1 MKRRSLILVV
11 FVLAGLFFA
20 STGWSEKK
28 SAKEIN
34 TLLQDEQKELERLKK
49 KIASQDK
56 LISSAGKKEGQLLS
70 KLRKVDNQIK
80 LKERELKIY
89 QWNFLINKKKLAK
102 LEENLQTN
110 ERKLKAQKLVLG
122 KRFRQI
128 YKEGPAF
135 PLKVAFSSEDASDF
149 LQRLKYMELI
159 AQHDA
164 NLMADYKNQLDGMKT
179 EKQSLL
185 SVRAK
190 LVRLEKDALG
200 KRGEFESARKDKKK
214 FLKKI
219 KKKKQFGIQTRKELQ
234 KASKNLNKLITKLL
248 SKLVSGEGLDI
259 LDKKGRLTLP
269 VKGKILNKF
278 GRQKD
283 KQYGSFIVHNGVDI
297 KTPAGT
303 PVRSIFNGKVLYTGE
318 LEGYG
323 NLVIIGHG
331 KDYHSLY
338 GHLNRINAKP
348 NQVVK
353 SGDIIG
359 TSGDTGSLVGET
371 LYLEMREKGKPIEP
385 VRWFKTSTRRKTAAR
400 K

>member
-1 MKRRSLILVV
+1 MRYSPLFLTVIV
-11 FVLAGLFFA
+11 FVGLVFAESGLAA
-20 STGWSEKK
+20 KK
-28 SAKEIN
+28 SAKEIDA
-34 TLLQDEQKELERLKK
+34 LLQDEQKELSLLKK
-49 KIASQDK
+49 KIARQNK
-56 LISSAGKKEGQLLS
+56 LISSAGKKEGQVLS

-102 LEENLQTN
+102 LEENLKTN
-110 ERKLKAQKLVLG
+110 GQNLKAQKLLLG

-128 YKEGPAF
+128 YKEGPVF
-135 PLKVAFSSEDASDF
+135 PLKVAFSSENASQF
-149 LQRLKYMELI
+149 LQHLKYMELI

-164 NLMADYKNQLDGMKT
+164 SLMTDYKDQLEGMKT

-190 LVRLEKDALG
+190 LVRLEKEALG
-200 KRGEFESARKDKKK
+200 KRGEFKKARKDKKR

-234 KASKNLNKLITKLL
+234 NASKNLNGLITKLL

-259 LDKKGRLTLP
+259 LDKKGRLALP

-283 KQYGSFIVHNGVDI
+283 KQYGTFIVHNGINI
-297 KTPAGT
+297 KTRTGT

-338 GHLNRINAKP
+338 GHLDQIKVKA
-348 NQVVK
+348 NQVVQI
-353 SGDIIG
+353 GGIIG
-359 TSGDTGSLVGET
+359 FSGDTGSLVGET

-385 VRWFKTSTRRKTAAR
+385 VRWFKTAKR
-400 K
+400 